1 MRWGVEQRL
10 EFIDFRLF
18 WDGGI
23 NRSELIEQFGISI
36 PQASKDLSMYEASA
50 PGNLVYDKR
59 AKRYFSSAHFR
70 PRFFEPNADRYLTQL
85 RSIADQTVQKEETW
99 LSQIPEAESMPIPHR
114 RVNVDVLRTVLG
126 AIRKQKLVRVL
137 YQSMN
142 AAKPEAMWRWISP
155 HALGSDG
162 LRWHVRAFCHMDQ
175 RFKDFLLS
183 RCLAADGEKEGG
195 ISANCDV
202 SWNEFFNVVLVP
214 NPLLSANQQ
223 AIIEQDYC
231 MTSGQIAIPIRKS
244 LLYYFRKRLRLDV
257 AHAIDDVRETPVVV
271 ANRDAFEAA
280 LADADSSSDRSKL
293 TEQAIRV
300 GAPQDASIWSA
311 NAGK

>member
-1 MRWGVEQRL
+1 MRWGAEQRL

-23 NRSELIEQFGISI
+23 NRSELIEQFGISV
-36 PQASKDLSMYEASA
+36 PQASKDLSMYEKSA

-59 AKRYFSSAHFR
+59 AKRYFSSPQFR
-70 PRFFEPNADRYLTQL
+70 PRFFEPSADRYLTQL
-85 RSIADQTVQKEETW
+85 RSIADQTVKPEETW
-99 LSQIPEAESMPIPHR
+99 LSQIPAAESMPIPNR

-126 AIRKQKLVRVL
+126 AIRKRRSVRVL

-142 AAKPEAMWRWISP
+142 AAKPEPLWRWMSP
-155 HALGSDG
+155 HAFGNDG
-162 LRWHVRAFCHMDQ
+162 LRWHVRAFCHMEQ
-175 RFKDFLLS
+175 KFKDFLLS
-183 RCLAADGEKEGG
+183 RCLAADGEQDGG
-195 ISANCDV
+195 IPASRDT
-202 SWNEFFNVVLVP
+202 SWNEFFSVVLVP

-223 AIIEQDYC
+223 AIIAQDYC
-231 MTSGQIAIPIRKS
+231 MSGAQIAIPIRKS

-280 LADADSSSDRSKL
+280 LFEVDPTFERSKGASK
-293 TEQAIRV
+293 TVPV
-300 GAPQDASIWSA
+300 GAT
-311 NAGK
+311 